1 MVLCFM
7 YNDCDILKKQG
18 NFREWE
24 NWRNGNYLCSSK
36 LENPKIKGNFPD
48 WENWRNGN

>member
-1 MVLCFM
+1 M

-18 NFREWE
+18 YFPEWE

-36 LENPKIKGNFPD
+36 LENPKIKGNFPE